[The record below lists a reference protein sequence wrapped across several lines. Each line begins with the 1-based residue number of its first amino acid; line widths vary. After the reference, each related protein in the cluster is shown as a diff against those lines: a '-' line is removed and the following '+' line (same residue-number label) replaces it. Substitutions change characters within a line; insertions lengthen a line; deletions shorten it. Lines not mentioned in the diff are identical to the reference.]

1 MVEPARHHRLL
12 LRNRFARMWRRR
24 CADWQNWRAPRS
36 NFQSTMPGL
45 ILPSRSIADR
55 RLEARA
61 RILFALVGLFVLGLP
76 ILYVGMVAPGS
87 TGWPMTL
94 AVIGLFVCPLLA
106 VIAVAESITLVW
118 FRSVSGSERESS
130 SLPALHFQLRRLGA
144 YAISVFLVLALAYFG
159 ECLWRATH

>member
-1 MVEPARHHRLL
+1 
-12 LRNRFARMWRRR
+12 
-24 CADWQNWRAPRS
+24 
-36 NFQSTMPGL
+36 MPGL
-45 ILPSRSIADR
+45 IHLSRSIADR
-55 RLEARA
+55 RLQIRA
-61 RILFALVGLFVLGLP
+61 RILFALAGIAVLGLP
-76 ILYVGMVAPGS
+76 ILYVGLFAPAS

-94 AVIGLFVCPLLA
+94 AVIGLFVFPLLT

-144 YAISVFLVLALAYFG
+144 YAISIFLVLTLAYAG